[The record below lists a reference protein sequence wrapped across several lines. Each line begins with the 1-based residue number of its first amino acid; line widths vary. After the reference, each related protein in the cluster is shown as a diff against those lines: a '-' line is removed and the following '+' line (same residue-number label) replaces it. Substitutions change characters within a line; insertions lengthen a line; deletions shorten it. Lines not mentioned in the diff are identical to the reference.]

1 MTDILEA
8 YLARSPNV
16 VGRRVG
22 GEFILVPIVDRGVD
36 ASAIYSLN
44 DVGTFIW
51 ERLDGQTSGQ
61 ALVGALVE
69 AFEVDATRAS
79 ADYEAFVT
87 QLRSVGAI
95 HPVLEGP

>member
-8 YLARSPNV
+8 PLARSPNV

-22 GEFILVPIVDRGVD
+22 GEFILVPIVARGVD

-44 DVGTFIW
+44 EVGAFIW
-51 ERLDGQTSGQ
+51 ERLDGQTAGQ

-69 AFEVDATRAS
+69 AFEVDAAQAS
-79 ADYEAFVT
+79 ADYRAFVT
-87 QLRSVGAI
+87 QLTSLGAI
-95 HPVLEGP
+95 HPVPETP